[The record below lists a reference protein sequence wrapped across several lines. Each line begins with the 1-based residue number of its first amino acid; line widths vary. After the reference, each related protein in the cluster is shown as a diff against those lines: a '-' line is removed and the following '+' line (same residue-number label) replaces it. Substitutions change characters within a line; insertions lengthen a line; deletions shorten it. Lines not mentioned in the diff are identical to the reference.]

1 MTQEER
7 NEVSLE
13 KIIGAAIREFGAY
26 GYQNSSLNRICRSGN
41 ISKGRMYH
49 YFADKT
55 QLFFACSKKV
65 YTELIQYMERYQ
77 PEPTATLEQNLH
89 DFFHRR
95 QQFFYENPYYAA
107 ITLAVQPQSNPP
119 ADENGEFEALM
130 KQSAACNARIL
141 QNILQL
147 YSFEKSVDPDIIHET
162 ILTACYYVQIRYG
175 FPYWDPESPSPE
187 LMEDNI
193 NRFDKLIHIICHGIF
208 RA

>member
-7 NEVSLE
+7 NEVSIE
-13 KIIGAAIREFGAY
+13 KIIEAAIREFGTY
-26 GYQNSSLNRICRSGN
+26 GYQSSSLNRICKDGN

-65 YTELIQYMERYQ
+65 FTELVQYMERYQ

-95 QQFFYENPYYAA
+95 QQFFYESPYYAA
-107 ITLAVQPQSNPP
+107 IALSVQPQSNPP
-119 ADENGEFEALM
+119 EDESGELEALL
-130 KQSAACNARIL
+130 KQYFDCNARIL

-147 YSFEKSVDPDIIHET
+147 YPFEKSVDPDIIHEV
-162 ILTACYYVQIRYG
+162 ILIASYYVQVYYG
-175 FPYWDPESPSPE
+175 FPNWDPESPSPE
-187 LMEDNI
+187 LLEDNI

>member
-49 YFADKT
+49 YFADKM
-55 QLFFACSKKV
+55 QLFFTCSKKV
-65 YTELIQYMERYQ
+65 LTELIEYMERYQ

-107 ITLAVQPQSNPP
+107 IVLSVQPQSNPP
-119 ADENGEFEALM
+119 ADESGALEALL
-130 KQSAACNARIL
+130 KRSSDCNAAII

-147 YSFEKSVDPDIIHET
+147 YPFEKSVDPDIIHET
-162 ILTACYYVQIRYG
+162 ILIASYYVQVRYG
-175 FPYWDPESPSPE
+175 FPYWNPESPSPK